1 MDWSPLA
8 ISLKTSLAAT
18 ALAFLPGV
26 LAARLVTRRSGRLR
40 AILDGVFTF
49 PMVLPPTVLGFL
61 LLMLLGKHGP
71 LGSLFARA
79 GIRLIFTWVA
89 AAIAGSVIA
98 FPLIYRTV
106 RGALEQID
114 PAVVDAARTLGLAE
128 RTVFWRV
135 LMPIALPGTAGGLVL
150 AYARVLG
157 EFGATLMVAG
167 NIPGKTQTIP
177 VAIYFAVEGD
187 NAPLAFVWVGVIAS
201 ISVVAMF
208 LLNAL
213 GGEKHGYP
221 R

>member
-18 ALAFLPGV
+18 ALAFFPGV
-26 LAARLVTRRSGRLR
+26 IAARLVTRRSGRLR
-40 AILDGVFTF
+40 AVLDGVFTF

-61 LLMLLGKHGP
+61 LLLLLGRNGP
-71 LGSLFARA
+71 LGQFLSRA
-79 GIRLIFTWVA
+79 GIHLVFTWFA

-114 PAVVDAARTLGLAE
+114 PAVVDAARTIGLTE
-128 RTVFWRV
+128 RAVFWRV
-135 LMPIALPGTAGGLVL
+135 RMPIALPGTAGGLVL

-187 NAPLAFVWVGVIAS
+187 NTPLALAWVGVIVAIS
-201 ISVVAMF
+201 IVAMF

-213 GGEKHGYP
+213 GGERHGYP

>member
-18 ALAFLPGV
+18 ALAFFPGV
-26 LAARLVTRRSGRLR
+26 LAARLVTRQSGRLR
-40 AILDGVFTF
+40 AVLDGVFTF

-71 LGSLFARA
+71 LGSLLARA
-79 GIRLIFTWVA
+79 GIHLIFTWVA

-114 PAVVDAARTLGLAE
+114 PAVVHAARTLGLAE
-128 RTVFWRV
+128 RALFWRV

-187 NAPLAFVWVGVIAS
+187 NAPLAFVWVGIIAS